1 MYDSTYHANVIFTCY
16 SNLLHKLYLIIFFA
30 NRNFMGSQWQTTQ
43 STWHLRALFWAG
55 QVDFWVSCFASGSM
69 TCTPSLSTSDALPQ
83 EDAAQSKLQVI
94 HTSAILTILEYSRL
108 RTDLWCKHHATCF
121 SLKANQSTSSI
132 PHWGAWEYFG
142 GFLRLHTST
151 LAFAL
156 SWFGIL
162 SSVAHCSIACERSC
176 NANLK
181 PSK

>member
-30 NRNFMGSQWQTTQ
+30 NRNFMGSHWQTTQ

-94 HTSAILTILEYSRL
+94 HTSAILTMM
-108 RTDLWCKHHATCF
+108 
-121 SLKANQSTSSI
+121 QTSSHMLFTESQSEHFI
-132 PHWGAWEYFG
+132 KTA
-142 GFLRLHTST
+142 LRCVKI
-151 LAFAL
+151 F
-156 SWFGIL
+156 WRL
-162 SSVAHCSIACERSC
+162 SSIAHQHLGFCTFLIWDTQ
-176 NANLK
+176 
-181 PSK
+181 